1 MTSGGERE
9 LLARRGLEARGKVGS
24 IGL

>member
-9 LLARRGLEARGKVGS
+9 LLARPRPSSAG
-24 IGL
+24 